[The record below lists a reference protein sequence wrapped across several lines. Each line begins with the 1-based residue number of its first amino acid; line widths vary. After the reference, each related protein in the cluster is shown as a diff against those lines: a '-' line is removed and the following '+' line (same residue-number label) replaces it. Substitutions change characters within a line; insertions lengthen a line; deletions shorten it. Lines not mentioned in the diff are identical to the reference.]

1 MPEKGSASWQS
12 APFDAGL
19 SLLRRPMRL
28 CVFHCG
34 KKSGLT
40 VDLPRWSDGSLVV
53 VCESN
58 ECEVQA
64 LLLVLGGRL
73 LGAILRTTSRVNG
86 ERACAFGVPLQ
97 AIGPPGPSQYEASA
111 LLTTLTCL
119 SI

>member
-58 ECEVQA
+58 ECSKTNIPMSEPKTVSTLNA
-64 LLLVLGGRL
+64 R
-73 LGAILRTTSRVNG
+73 ATRVKRSNCKL
-86 ERACAFGVPLQ
+86 E
-97 AIGPPGPSQYEASA
+97 PSGFVIKKVHLIRMITHQNVFSNE
-111 LLTTLTCL
+111 
-119 SI
+119 